1 MLKQSRHKGL
11 VAVSVKILIVDDDER
26 DRIILRYVLEQIKG
40 VEIVGEAVHGLEALM
55 LCQEKEVDLVF
66 LDINMPEMDGLETA
80 RKLKQ
85 LKNVPLFAFITIN
98 KDLAVD
104 AFELEALDYIVKPIE
119 QNRIE
124 LTIERARQHLGDQ
137 EIMEEMINTSV
148 KERINF
154 ILDRYNNYGLYS
166 DKLPVREK
174 GKISLLNQNDIV
186 FCESQGKKVY
196 ICTYNE
202 GFLSNYTLNELE
214 KRLNSINFFRAHQ
227 AYIVNLNY
235 ITEILNLGDSSY
247 VLHLENC
254 DKDIIL
260 SRSKAKLLR
269 QRLGI

>member
-1 MLKQSRHKGL
+1 L